1 MDVQTL
7 RNYVRNQMEVDD
19 EELPDVL
26 LNIYL
31 QEAFDRTMAA
41 DNRWPRY
48 EKTWELSKVA
58 GNDFITLPP
67 DLNLPSIMAVM
78 SVTGGYQLSIIN
90 HENAEQSFPPA
101 YSNTAGTPLYVSVWE
116 GRLWLWPSVAT
127 DATYDVSLRAYRQP
141 VWSNVASEIPDLD
154 PRLHAT
160 LAYFAIALAYAAQ
173 EDEILEGVYM
183 ARWDRDLKNQ
193 IRVMMEPV
201 HNRPL
206 VLHGGGPLGGVPSYV
221 INPPAPPGGP

>member
-1 MDVQTL
+1 VDVQTL

-31 QEAFDRTMAA
+31 QEAFDRTMAF

-48 EKTWELSKVA
+48 ETTWALAKVS
-58 GNDFITLPP
+58 GQNSITLPA
-67 DLNLPSIMAVM
+67 DLNLPSII
-78 SVTGGYQLSIIN
+78 SVVSLSNNFRMTMIN
-90 HENAEQSFPPA
+90 HENAEMNFAPLTQGGGATPGY
-101 YSNTAGTPLYVSVWE
+101 YS
-116 GRLWLWPSVAT
+116 LWGGQMFLWPAVNT
-127 DATYDVSLRAYRQP
+127 DQSYDLALRAYRQP
-141 VWSNVASEIPDLD
+141 VWSNGAGDIPDLD
-154 PRLHAT
+154 VRLHAT

-183 ARWDRDLKNQ
+183 ARWERDLRNQ
-193 IRVMMEPV
+193 MRTMLEPV

-206 VLHGGGPLGGVPSYV
+206 VMHGGAPVGGTPSYV
-221 INPPAPPGGP
+221 INPPTGV